1 MTKKELYD
9 RRKADRQCVACGAQD
24 SRTLSG
30 RAYCI
35 RHAAAMRKR
44 QRESYERI
52 KKAGCC
58 VKCGKPLKETRSGV
72 LCFDCAVKSSEY
84 NREYRKKK
92 KAAKRCNA

>member
-9 RRKADRQCVACGAQD
+9 RRKAARQCVACGAQD

-58 VKCGKPLKETRSGV
+58 VKCGKPLKDNTQRV
-72 LCFDCAVKSSEY
+72 TCFECAVKQSEY
-84 NREYRKKK
+84 EMKYRRKKK
-92 KAAKRCNA
+92 TAKRGNA